1 MRKVLNLVFSI
12 LQGPVDFNQLNILS
26 VLSHHIKE
34 DKSFNEEK
42 YRETRI
48 SVQNYYTS
56 LINSKSGGSAV
67 AAMVPLTWRVF
78 GKASTKKSCKTGE
91 SSKAKRWEMAI
102 KNR

>member
-34 DKSFNEEK
+34 DKRFHEEK
-42 YRETRI
+42 SRETVI

-56 LINSKSGGSAV
+56 LSTSKSGGITV
-67 AAMVPLTWRVF
+67 LVMVPLTWRVF
-78 GKASTKKSCKTGE
+78 GKTSTKKSCKAGD
-91 SSKAKRWEMAI
+91 SSTAKR
-102 KNR
+102 